1 MSNSTAT
8 KIAMVR
14 QIGSLAG
21 HVLREKVRPMR
32 PTDLS
37 QVPASP
43 EHLTAQ
49 WLTAALCSGT
59 PGAQVTAFT
68 LGGGS
73 DGSTSRKALTIS
85 YNDAGT
91 AAGLPSE
98 VFTKA
103 TPKLTSRLITVPS
116 GALFTEVQFYN
127 TMQRDLTI
135 ETPVGYYAAMDA
147 ASGRSMF
154 LLEDIA
160 RTRGCTFGDTTTL
173 YVDRA
178 KAEDQMRLLAT
189 LHGTF
194 WGSPRLTGDLS
205 WMKTSLQFQLDCNAA
220 IGFESR
226 SLVGLKRAADVVPAQ
241 LHSKGP
247 DLWAAAMRSL
257 ESNIREPNT
266 VLHSDVHLNNWY
278 VTGEGRMGLCDWQLM
293 TRGNWALDVAYA
305 LSSALTVDD
314 RRAWERELI
323 EVYLDQLKASGGPS
337 DLDFDQA
344 WTLYRQQVFHGLI
357 FWLYTIGH
365 GALQPAMQPDAVSRI
380 NLERMTNAIVDL
392 ESLDSI

>member
-1 MSNSTAT
+1 MSKLN
-8 KIAMVR
+8 MVR

-21 HVLREKVRPMR
+21 HVLAEKVRPHR

-43 EHLTAQ
+43 DHLTTEY
-49 WLTAALCSGT
+49 LTAALCARV
-59 PGAQVTAFT
+59 PGAQVTGFT
-68 LGGGS
+68 IGGGS
-73 DGSTSRKALTIS
+73 DGSTSRAALTVT

-91 AAGLPSE
+91 AAGLPAE

-116 GALFTEVQFYN
+116 GALFTEERFYN
-127 TMQRDLTI
+127 SIQPELGDL
-135 ETPVGYYAAMDA
+135 ETPTGYHAAVDL

-154 LLEDIA
+154 LLENIA
-160 RTRGCTFGDTTTL
+160 VTRGATFGDTREL

-189 LHGTF
+189 LHGRF
-194 WGSPRLTGDLS
+194 WDSPRLTGDLG
-205 WMKTSLQFQLDCNAA
+205 WMKTSLQFQIDCNEA
-220 IGFESR
+220 ISFEGR
-226 SLVGLKRAADVVPAQ
+226 SLVGLQRAADVVPAQ
-241 LHSKGP
+241 LHDRGP
-247 DLWAAAMRSL
+247 DIWAAAMRSL
-257 ESNIREPNT
+257 ESNVSLPMT

-305 LSSALTVDD
+305 LTSALTVED

-323 EVYLDQLKASGGPS
+323 GIYLDALGSAGGIAPA
-337 DLDFDQA
+337 FDEA
-344 WTLYRQQVFHGLI
+344 WLRYRQQVFHGLI

-365 GALQPAMQPDAVSRI
+365 GRLQPAMQPDDVSRI
-380 NLERMTNAIVDL
+380 NLERMTNALVDL
-392 ESLDSI
+392 DSLESI

>member
-1 MSNSTAT
+1 MS

-21 HVLREKVRPMR
+21 HVLREKVRPVR

-43 EHLTAQ
+43 EHLTVD
-49 WLTAALCSGT
+49 WLTAALCSRA
-59 PGAQVTAFT
+59 PGARVTTFT

-91 AAGLPSE
+91 AAGLPTE

-135 ETPVGYYAAMDA
+135 ETPVGYYAAMDE

-160 RTRGCTFGDTTTL
+160 RTRGCTFGDTTAL

-226 SLVGLKRAADVVPAQ
+226 SLVGLKRAAEVVPSQ
-241 LHSKGP
+241 LHDRGP

-257 ESNIREPNT
+257 ESNIREPST

-305 LSSALTVDD
+305 LSAGLDVED
-314 RRAWERELI
+314 RRGWERELLAR
-323 EVYLDQLKASGGPS
+323 YLDALAAAGGKPPS
-337 DLDFDQA
+337 FDEA
-344 WTLYRQQVFHGLI
+344 FLAYRQQMFHGLI
-357 FWLYTIGH
+357 FWTYTLLVGK
-365 GALQPAMQPDAVSRI
+365 LQPVQPEELVRILISRTAQAV
-380 NLERMTNAIVDL
+380 VDL
-392 ESLDSI
+392 ESLDSLG